1 MHTVYAY
8 SKGFY
13 GGLMFSEQSS
23 RAEMKWAFVQ
33 FIADVAINADC
44 RPADLKLALALI
56 AELAENEHSKRD
68 EDIFYNAE

>member
-1 MHTVYAY
+1 MHTVI
-8 SKGFY
+8 FY

-23 RAEMKWAFVQ
+23 RAELKWAFVQ

-56 AELAENEHSKRD
+56 AELADNEHSKRD
-68 EDIFYNAE
+68 EEIFYNAE